1 MKRKNHQRVLF
12 ITLSAMIAALY
23 VILTLFANA
32 MGLAN
37 QTVQVRFSEAL
48 CALVYFTPAAIPGLT
63 MGCFL
68 ANLLIQAPPLDLVLG
83 TLATLIGVM
92 GGYLLRRLAQRS
104 KWLVTVPTVI
114 SNTVIIPFV
123 IVYGYMDMPNPSLL
137 LINALWIFVGE
148 FISATVLGTGL
159 IGILKRYNLKWN

>member
-1 MKRKNHQRVLF
+1 MKRKSNKRVMQ

-37 QTVQVRFSEAL
+37 QTIQVRFSEAL

-63 MGCFL
+63 IGCFL
-68 ANLLIQAPPLDLVLG
+68 ANLLIQVPPLDLALG
-83 TLATLIGVM
+83 TLATFIGVM
-92 GGYLLRRLAQRS
+92 SGYLLRRFAQRN
-104 KWLVTVPTVI
+104 KWLVTVPTVLA
-114 SNTVIIPFV
+114 NTAIIPFV
-123 IVYGYMDMPNPSLL
+123 IVYGYMDMPDPSLL
-137 LINALWIFVGE
+137 LINALWIFIGE
-148 FISATVLGTGL
+148 LISATILGTVL